1 MSGYNSFLCACF
13 AAIGCFDFG
22 KDQKCGLCALSK
34 VNEHFKGV
42 FIMCCKV
49 LSEFFL
55 FSLGELNFLSDTVLL
70 FVVAKSSTSLGF
82 FMSKFDAARTESFKN
97 AV

>member
-1 MSGYNSFLCACF
+1 MY
-13 AAIGCFDFG
+13 
-22 KDQKCGLCALSK
+22 
-34 VNEHFKGV
+34 
-42 FIMCCKV
+42 CKV

-82 FMSKFDAARTESFKN
+82 FMSKFDAARTESVKN